1 MPDCKRKFSL
11 NFLARFLSGQSY
23 VASQKRDVI
32 MMMKMTTTTSFIC
45 MTIQTHTVLQKLLKV
60 MMIIMMMMMK
70 GTETTAMD
78 LDPLLSKSQGFLTEL
93 VSPLSSEQIKMPA
106 ASESE
111 ITYE

>member
-1 MPDCKRKFSL
+1 MQNIEKESESDDNNNDDDDERDRDHSL
-11 NFLARFLSGQSY
+11 Y
-23 VASQKRDVI
+23 YI
-32 MMMKMTTTTSFIC
+32 
-45 MTIQTHTVLQKLLKV
+45 KLP
-60 MMIIMMMMMK
+60 
-70 GTETTAMD
+70 MD